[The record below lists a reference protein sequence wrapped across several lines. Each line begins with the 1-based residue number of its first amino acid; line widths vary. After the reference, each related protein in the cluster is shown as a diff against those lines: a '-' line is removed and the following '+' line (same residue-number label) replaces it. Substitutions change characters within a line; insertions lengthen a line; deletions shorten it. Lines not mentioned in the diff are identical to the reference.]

1 MRIWP
6 ALLIV
11 AGMTATAGAAEP
23 VRAPDPITAPTDAIV
38 SAVRKGDQ
46 ALMRRLTGATVSL
59 TARRSRPLRIMQDYT
74 EFLALTGPDFKLAG
88 GRSGIEVILRIPN
101 RLLTAEPPED
111 ITSSGTVTG
120 FELMGEPTGAP
131 GAVSWVP
138 VISVSFLK

>member
-1 MRIWP
+1 MRTLL
-6 ALLIV
+6 ALALA
-11 AGMTATAGAAEP
+11 AGAAAAAHAAEP
-23 VRAPDPITAPTDAIV
+23 VRAPDPITAPNAAIL
-38 SAVRKGDQ
+38 SAVRQGDQ
-46 ALMRRLTGATVSL
+46 ALMRRLTGTPVTLRAK
-59 TARRSRPLRIMQDYT
+59 RSRPLRIMQDYT

-101 RLLTAEPPED
+101 KLLTAEPPDE
-111 ITSSGTVTG
+111 ITSSGTITG

>member
-1 MRIWP
+1 MRMLP
-6 ALLIV
+6 ALLLV
-11 AGMTATAGAAEP
+11 AGMVAAAGAAEP
-23 VRAPDPITAPTDAIV
+23 VRVPDPITAPTDAIV

-46 ALMRRLTGATVSL
+46 ALMRRLTGSTVSL
-59 TARRSRPLRIMQDYT
+59 TARRSRPLRILQDYT